1 MSDVEV
7 YWRVT
12 NNLLNRTMKTKY
24 NYDNVF
30 YLNPVQYIMN
40 RELISDYYSLNE
52 VVSVNIKN
60 NIKMFEFD
68 KLSKDLREC
77 LNYLLPMVEG
87 SDFRRVNKV
96 IVKVKRP
103 VVSGTLFGTI

>member
-1 MSDVEV
+1 MREVEI

-12 NNLLNRTMKTKY
+12 NKLLNRTMKTKY

-30 YLNPVQYIMN
+30 YLNPVQYLTN
-40 RELISDYYSLNE
+40 RQLISDYYIVNE
-52 VVSVNIKN
+52 IVSVNIKN

-68 KLSKDLREC
+68 KLSYDLREC

-87 SDFRRVNKV
+87 SDFRSVNKV
-96 IVKVKRP
+96 IVKVKIP
-103 VVSGTLFGTI
+103 LVSGTLF

>member
-1 MSDVEV
+1 MREVEI

-12 NNLLNRTMKTKY
+12 NKLLNRTMKTKY

-30 YLNPVQYIMN
+30 YLNPVQYLTN
-40 RELISDYYSLNE
+40 RQLISDYYIVNE
-52 VVSVNIKN
+52 IVSVNIKN

-103 VVSGTLFGTI
+103 VVSGTLFGNI

>member
-1 MSDVEV
+1 MREVEI

-12 NNLLNRTMKTKY
+12 NKLLNRTMKTKY

-30 YLNPVQYIMN
+30 YLNPVQYLTN
-40 RELISDYYSLNE
+40 RQLISDYYIVNE
-52 VVSVNIKN
+52 IVSVNIKN

-68 KLSKDLREC
+68 KLSYDLREC

-87 SDFRRVNKV
+87 SDFRFVNKV
-96 IVKVKRP
+96 IVKVKIP
-103 VVSGTLFGTI
+103 LVSGTLF

>member
-1 MSDVEV
+1 
-7 YWRVT
+7 
-12 NNLLNRTMKTKY
+12 
-24 NYDNVF
+24 
-30 YLNPVQYIMN
+30 MN
-40 RELISDYYSLNE
+40 RELKSNYYSVNE
-52 VVSVNIKN
+52 VVSINIKN

-77 LNYLLPMVEG
+77 LNYLLPMIEG

-96 IVKVKRP
+96 IVKVKTP

>member
-1 MSDVEV
+1 MREVEM

-12 NNLLNRTMKTKY
+12 NKLLNRTMKTKY

-30 YLNPVQYIMN
+30 YLNPVQYLTN
-40 RELISDYYSLNE
+40 RELKSEYYMVNE
-52 VVSVNIKN
+52 VVAINIKN

-68 KLSKDLREC
+68 KLSYELKDC

-87 SDFRRVNKV
+87 SDFIPVNKV
-96 IVKVKRP
+96 IVKVKSS

>member
-1 MSDVEV
+1 MRDVEIN
-7 YWRVT
+7 WRVT

-40 RELISDYYSLNE
+40 RELISDYYLVNE
-52 VVSVNIKN
+52 IVSINVKK

-68 KLSKDLREC
+68 KLSKDLRDC
-77 LNYLLPMVEG
+77 LNYLVPMVEG
-87 SDFRRVNKV
+87 SDFRRINKV

-103 VVSGTLFGTI
+103 LVSGTLIGTI

>member
-1 MSDVEV
+1 V
-7 YWRVT
+7 
-12 NNLLNRTMKTKY
+12 
-24 NYDNVF
+24 
-30 YLNPVQYIMN
+30 
-40 RELISDYYSLNE
+40 NE
-52 VVSVNIKN
+52 IVSINIKN
-60 NIKMFEFD
+60 NVKMFEFD
-68 KLSKDLREC
+68 KLNKDLREC

>member
-1 MSDVEV
+1 MREVEI

-12 NNLLNRTMKTKY
+12 NKLLNRTMKTKY

-30 YLNPVQYIMN
+30 YLNPVQYLTN
-40 RELISDYYSLNE
+40 RQLISDYYIVNE
-52 VVSVNIKN
+52 IVSVNIKN

-68 KLSKDLREC
+68 KLSYDLREC
-77 LNYLLPMVEG
+77 LNYLLPMIEG
-87 SDFRRVNKV
+87 SDFRPVNKV

>member
-1 MSDVEV
+1 
-7 YWRVT
+7 
-12 NNLLNRTMKTKY
+12 MKVKY
-24 NYDNVF
+24 NYDYVF
-30 YLNPVQYIMN
+30 FLNPVQYLMN
-40 RELISDYYSLNE
+40 RELKSNYYSVNE
-52 VVSVNIKN
+52 IVSINIKN
-60 NIKMFEFD
+60 NVKMFEFD
-68 KLSKDLREC
+68 KLNKDLREC

>member
-1 MSDVEV
+1 MRNIDIHWKVV
-7 YWRVT
+7 
-12 NNLLNRTMKTKY
+12 NKLLNRTMKVEY
-24 NYDNVF
+24 NYDYVF

-40 RELISDYYSLNE
+40 RELISDYYIVNE
-52 VVSVNIKN
+52 VVSINIKN

-77 LNYLLPMVEG
+77 LNYLLPMIEG